1 MRQCP
6 SCGGHLTRKHRASV
20 EKVLYSDVF
29 RCSTCG
35 HCLKRLHPGLNS
47 NLSFVFSLHTHCI
60 SCATD
65 NVHRMERRD
74 RIDSMSMHPL
84 SWLFRLTGAPLNKC
98 PSCRLQYYD
107 WRPVHTEPAAADSGK
122 PAS

>member
-29 RCSTCG
+29 RCPNCDYR
-35 HCLKRLHPGLNS
+35 LKRLHPSLDS
-47 NLSFVFSLHTHCI
+47 NLSFVFSRHTHCVNCG
-60 SCATD
+60 SD
-65 NVHRMERRD
+65 NVHRLQKRD
-74 RIDSMSMHPL
+74 RIDSMSKHPL
-84 SWLFRLTGAPLNKC
+84 SLLFRLTGAPLNKC

-107 WRPVHTEPAAADSGK
+107 WRPVHTEPAAAGSGK
-122 PAS
+122 PTV